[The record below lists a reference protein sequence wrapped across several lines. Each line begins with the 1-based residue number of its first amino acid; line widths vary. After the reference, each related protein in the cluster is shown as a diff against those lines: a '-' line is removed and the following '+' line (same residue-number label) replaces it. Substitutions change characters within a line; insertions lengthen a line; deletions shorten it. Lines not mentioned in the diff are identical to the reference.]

1 MLQNILEE
9 RDSTIHKIY
18 IGWSAIEEFV
28 DDLCYQIKTNYP
40 EIKYVHGLKR
50 GGLIPAVLISHTL
63 GLKYV
68 DTPEFYDGCLI
79 IDDIC
84 DSGETLSKYKES
96 ITAVLHY
103 KPHTSCLEPTMYAF
117 VHEGDEWI
125 IYPWERDDSETI
137 QDYLK

>member
-1 MLQNILEE
+1 M
-9 RDSTIHKIY
+9 DSKIY
-18 IGWSAIEEFV
+18 VGWKEIDELI
-28 DDLCYQIKTNYP
+28 DNLCYQIKTTLP

-63 GLKYV
+63 NLKYV

-84 DSGETLSKYKES
+84 DSGATLEKYREYT
-96 ITAVLHY
+96 TAVLHY
-103 KPHTSCLEPTMYAF
+103 KPHTSSIKPDIHAYT
-117 VHEGDEWI
+117 HEGDEWI
-125 IYPWERDDSETI
+125 IYPWEREDSETI

>member
-1 MLQNILEE
+1 MVN
-9 RDSTIHKIY
+9 KIY

-63 GLKYV
+63 NLKYV

-84 DSGETLSKYKES
+84 DSGVTIEKYKEYT
-96 ITAVLHY
+96 TAVLHY
-103 KPHTSCLEPTMYAF
+103 KPHTSSVKPDIYAYT
-117 VHEGDEWI
+117 HEGDEWI
-125 IYPWERDDSETI
+125 IYPWEREDSETI

>member
-1 MLQNILEE
+1 MRQNILEE

-63 GLKYV
+63 GFK
-68 DTPEFYDGCLI
+68 
-79 IDDIC
+79 IC
-84 DSGETLSKYKES
+84 RHPRIL
-96 ITAVLHY
+96 
-103 KPHTSCLEPTMYAF
+103 
-117 VHEGDEWI
+117 
-125 IYPWERDDSETI
+125 
-137 QDYLK
+137 